1 MTSRYLDFRLA
12 LGIPLALMAAL
23 LLIDPAP
30 LDFALANLF
39 YEPGQGFIGRHS
51 FWLEDILHDRAK
63 QAVIVVGHRG
73 SHAAAAVVAADNDST
88 NAKDLD
94 GVLQHRQAVEVRMHY
109 DIGDVAV
116 NEHLTGRQV
125 DDLVG
130 RHAAVGAAD
139 PKNLGLLLLGEIGEI
154 VRVDLF
160 QTVGPHPVAIK
171 QA

>member
-63 QAVIVVGHRG
+63 QAVIVVGVLAIVGFVLSLLPTRLRAWRRPLG
-73 SHAAAAVVAADNDST
+73 YLVLALGLSTSVVTPLKA
-88 NAKDLD
+88 
-94 GVLQHRQAVEVRMHY
+94 
-109 DIGDVAV
+109 
-116 NEHLTGRQV
+116 LTGMHCPWSLTEFGGQEQFTPLLAWS
-125 DDLVG
+125 D
-130 RHAAVGAAD
+130 RHSAAPGCCASSAASS
-139 PKNLGLLLLGEIGEI
+139 E
-154 VRVDLF
+154 
-160 QTVGPHPVAIK
+160 Q
-171 QA
+171 